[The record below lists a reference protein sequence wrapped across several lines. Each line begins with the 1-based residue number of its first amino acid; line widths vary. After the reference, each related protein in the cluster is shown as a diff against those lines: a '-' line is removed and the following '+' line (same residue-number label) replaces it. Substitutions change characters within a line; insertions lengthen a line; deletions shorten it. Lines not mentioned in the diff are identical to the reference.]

1 MRSPWSGRGHAIA
14 VGPGAGG
21 PPGGTEVHFPIADAT
36 ISPVL
41 LALLGMIVGTMTGFF
56 GVGGG
61 FLITGGLLVLGV
73 PTIYAVGTGLLMV
86 MGTAITSTLRHRRLG
101 NVDFRLAT
109 LIVCGTIPG
118 VFTGER
124 VNTMLAE
131 AGVAG
136 PVVGAVY
143 FVLLLSLGTLMVGN
157 WLRSLRYRPG
167 RRVGGGLPSFFQ
179 RVRIGPSRLKLLP
192 VAGLPRDVSLRP
204 AFPNAGIEEMSA
216 FVPMFAGFVIGFIAA
231 LLGAGGGFLLMP
243 FLVYGLGIPPAVAIG
258 TDLFQ
263 IIITGT
269 LGAFLYSLSGNVDP
283 MIAIIM
289 FASASVGTQ
298 LGALA
303 TRFVNAARI
312 LGLFGITVLNAGLAV
327 GLGQL
332 ARAIGAARL
341 EQVSQVLLL
350 GISGAV
356 AATIL
361 VLLAAA
367 VVTQARR
374 GRRLNRLRQ
383 ARADRPRAV

>member
-1 MRSPWSGRGHAIA
+1 M
-14 VGPGAGG
+14 
-21 PPGGTEVHFPIADAT
+21 HFPIADAT
-36 ISPVL
+36 VSPLL

-101 NVDFRLAT
+101 NVDMRLAV
-109 LIVCGTIPG
+109 LIVSGTIPG
-118 VFTGER
+118 VFAGER
-124 VNTMLAE
+124 VNATLE
-131 AGVAG
+131 HAGVAG

-157 WLRSLRYRPG
+157 WIRQLRYRPRG
-167 RRVGGGLPSFFQ
+167 TVGGGLPGWFRS
-179 RVRIGPSRLKLLP
+179 VRIGPERLRLP
-192 VAGLPRDVSLRP
+192 AIPALGFSGQLNLRP
-204 AFPNAGIEEMSA
+204 AFPGAGIDEMSA
-216 FVPMFAGFVIGFIAA
+216 LVPMFAGFTIGFVAA

-263 IIITGT
+263 IIITGS

-283 MIAIIM
+283 MIAVIM
-289 FASASVGTQ
+289 FVSASVGTQ

-303 TRFVNAARI
+303 TRFVNASRI
-312 LGLFGITVLNAGLAV
+312 LGLFGVTVLNAGVAV

-332 ARAIGAARL
+332 ARLLGSGGL
-341 EQVSQVLLL
+341 EQVSQILLL
-350 GISGAV
+350 GVSGAV
-356 AATIL
+356 AVTIL
-361 VLLAAA
+361 ILLAAA
-367 VVTQARR
+367 AVSQARR
-374 GRRLNRLRQ
+374 GRRLLALRE
-383 ARADRPRAV
+383 ARAGRRPIT

>member
-1 MRSPWSGRGHAIA
+1 M
-14 VGPGAGG
+14 
-21 PPGGTEVHFPIADAT
+21 HFPIADAT
-36 ISPVL
+36 VSPLL

-73 PTIYAVGTGLLMV
+73 PEIYAIGTGLLMV

-101 NVDFRLAT
+101 NVDIRLAG

-118 VFTGER
+118 VVLGEW
-124 VNTMLAE
+124 VIGKLDE
-131 AGVAG
+131 AGIAG

-143 FVLLLSLGTLMVGN
+143 FVLLLSLGSVMVGN
-157 WLRSLRYRPG
+157 WIRQLRYRPG
-167 RRVGGGLPSFFQ
+167 RGVGGGLPGWFRSV
-179 RVRIGPSRLKLLP
+179 RVGPDRIRLPLP
-192 VAGLPRDVSLRP
+192 AGVRFSGVVNLRP
-204 AFPNAGIEEMSA
+204 SFPKAGIDEMSA
-216 FVPMFAGFVIGFIAA
+216 FVPVFAGLTIGFIAA

-243 FLVYGLGIPPAVAIG
+243 FLVYGLGIPPVVAIG

-269 LGAFLYSLSGNVDP
+269 LGAFLYSWDRHVDP
-283 MIAIIM
+283 IIAVIM

-303 TRFVNAARI
+303 TRFVNASRI
-312 LGLFGITVLNAGLAV
+312 LGLFGVTVLNAGVAV

-332 ARAIGAARL
+332 ARLIGSGGL

-350 GISGAV
+350 GVSGAV

-361 VLLAAA
+361 TLLAAA
-367 VVTQARR
+367 AVTQARR
-374 GRRLNRLRQ
+374 GRRLSALRE
-383 ARADRPRAV
+383 ARATRRRAV

>member
-1 MRSPWSGRGHAIA
+1 MR
-14 VGPGAGG
+14 GAGVD
-21 PPGGTEVHFPIADAT
+21 VHFPIAD
-36 ISPVL
+36 IVVSPLL

-101 NVDFRLAT
+101 NVDIRLAG

-118 VFTGER
+118 VFAGER
-124 VNTMLAE
+124 VNSALAE
-131 AGVAG
+131 AGIAG

-143 FVLLLSLGTLMVGN
+143 FVLLISLGSLMVGN
-157 WLRSLRYRPG
+157 WLRGLRYRPDSG
-167 RRVGGGLPSFFQ
+167 VGSGLPGWFH
-179 RVRIGPSRLKLLP
+179 RLRLGPARLRLP
-192 VAGLPRDVSLRP
+192 GVGEVNLRP
-204 AFPNAGIEEMSA
+204 GFPNAGIAEMSA
-216 FVPMFAGFVIGFIAA
+216 LAPAFAGLVIGFIAA

-243 FLVYGLGIPPAVAIG
+243 FLVYGLGVPPAVAIG

-283 MIAIIM
+283 MIAVIM
-289 FASASVGTQ
+289 FAAASVGTQ

-303 TRFVNAARI
+303 TRFVNASRI
-312 LGLFGITVLNAGLAV
+312 LGLFGVTVLNAGVAV

-332 ARAIGAARL
+332 AQAVGADGL
-341 EQVSQVLLL
+341 EQASQWLLL
-350 GISGAV
+350 GVSGGV
-356 AATIL
+356 ALTIL
-361 VLLAAA
+361 GLLAAA
-367 VVTQARR
+367 IVAQLRR
-374 GRRLNRLRQ
+374 GRRLAALRA
-383 ARADRPRAV
+383 ARAVRPGGGLPPASR

>member
-1 MRSPWSGRGHAIA
+1 MFAA
-14 VGPGAGG
+14 ADALPGVAD
-21 PPGGTEVHFPIADAT
+21 VHFPIADAT
-36 ISPVL
+36 VSPLL

-101 NVDFRLAT
+101 NVDIRLAV

-118 VFTGER
+118 VFVGER
-124 VNTMLAE
+124 VNSALAE
-131 AGVAG
+131 AGIVG

-143 FVLLLSLGTLMVGN
+143 FVLLLSLGSLMVGN
-157 WLRSLRYRPG
+157 WLRGLRYRPRRTVG
-167 RRVGGGLPSFFQ
+167 EGLPGWFRRVRVGPERLRLPA
-179 RVRIGPSRLKLLP
+179 I
-192 VAGLPRDVSLRP
+192 AGLPREINMRP
-204 AFPNAGIEEMSA
+204 AFPHAGIEEMSA
-216 FVPMFAGFVIGFIAA
+216 LVPACAGFVIGFIAA

-243 FLVYGLGIPPAVAIG
+243 FLVYGLGLPPAVAIG

-283 MIAIIM
+283 MIAVIM

-303 TRFVNAARI
+303 TRFVNATRI
-312 LGLFGITVLNAGLAV
+312 LGLFGVTVLNAGVAV

-332 ARAIGAARL
+332 ARFLSAELL

-350 GISGAV
+350 GVSGAV
-356 AATIL
+356 AVTIL
-361 VLLAAA
+361 VLLALA
-367 VVTQARR
+367 VATQARR
-374 GRRLNRLRQ
+374 GRRLARLRQ
-383 ARADRPRAV
+383 VRSARPRLS

>member
-1 MRSPWSGRGHAIA
+1 M
-14 VGPGAGG
+14 
-21 PPGGTEVHFPIADAT
+21 HFPIADAT
-36 ISPVL
+36 VSPLL

-101 NVDFRLAT
+101 NVDIRLAV

-118 VFTGER
+118 VFAGER
-124 VNTMLAE
+124 VNATLE
-131 AGVAG
+131 HAGVAG
-136 PVVGAVY
+136 PVVSAVY
-143 FVLLLSLGTLMVGN
+143 FVLLLSLGSLMVGN
-157 WLRSLRYRPG
+157 WIRQLRYRPG
-167 RRVGGGLPSFFQ
+167 RRVGGGLPGWFRS
-179 RVRIGPSRLKLLP
+179 VRIGPDRIRLPMLSGARFSGE
-192 VAGLPRDVSLRP
+192 VNLRP
-204 AFPNAGIEEMSA
+204 GFPGAGIEEMSA
-216 FVPMFAGFVIGFIAA
+216 LVPVSAGFSIGFIAA

-263 IIITGT
+263 IIITGS

-303 TRFVNAARI
+303 TRFVNASRI
-312 LGLFGITVLNAGLAV
+312 LGLFGVTVLNAGVAV

-332 ARAIGAARL
+332 ARLLGSGGL
-341 EQVSQVLLL
+341 EQISQALLL
-350 GISGAV
+350 GVSGAV
-356 AATIL
+356 AVTIL
-361 VLLAAA
+361 ILLAAA
-367 VVTQARR
+367 AVSQARR
-374 GRRLNRLRQ
+374 GRRLSALRQ
-383 ARADRPRAV
+383 ARAARQRVV